1 MKNILAL
8 ILYTNYLWTKEYL
21 DKIKNEPREPLQEDE
36 KSYNFLVDHT
46 KSSYQQ
52 QLKKKLIKII

>member
-1 MKNILAL
+1 MNPSMYYEKYISINFN
-8 ILYTNYLWTKEYL
+8 TNYLWTKEYL
-21 DKIKNEPREPLQEDE
+21 DKIKNEPREPLQKDE

-52 QLKKKLIKII
+52 